1 MVYEDDTLEIPEEYK
16 RMSIEELEE
25 AERIYKTLER
35 KNTGEL
41 QRKLESCPIKFKG
54 YC

>member
-1 MVYEDDTLEIPEEYK
+1 MIYEDDTLEIPEEYK

-25 AERIYKTLER
+25 EAERIYKTLER

-41 QRKLESCPIKFKG
+41 QRKLKSSPILF
-54 YC
+54 